1 LNRQIAIAVR
11 SSPNSESQ
19 YVGQQTITPLDY
31 SFLGELICL
40 QVRNELVIFESFER
54 KVVLFGMVCFQLHFL
69 RILQRDF

>member
-1 LNRQIAIAVR
+1 MNRQIAIAVR
-11 SSPNSESQ
+11 SSPSSESQ
-19 YVGQQTITPLDY
+19 CAGQQMITPLDY
-31 SFLGELICL
+31 SFMGELICL